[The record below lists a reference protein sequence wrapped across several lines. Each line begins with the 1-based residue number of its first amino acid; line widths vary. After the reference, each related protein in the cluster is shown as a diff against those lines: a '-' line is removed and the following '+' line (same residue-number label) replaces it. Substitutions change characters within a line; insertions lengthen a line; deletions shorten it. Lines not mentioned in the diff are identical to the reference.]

1 MHLLIDGKNL
11 LYRGI
16 YISLNTHT
24 KDHFVAISRM
34 MHSYFRK
41 FITDGDGEIHV
52 FWDDH
57 KENLWR
63 REIHP
68 DYKESNCRNKS
79 SDIGEKLIKYQE
91 ICNEVWKNMGIK
103 QYWMQ
108 HMEADDLI
116 YAFCHSIDGK
126 KVVVSNDGDMLQ
138 LPYRFQN
145 VEVFNPSKKEICKR
159 PPIDPVTYK
168 CLDGDSSDNIDGYY
182 GIGPK
187 KALQYC
193 KCHKKLWELFSEK
206 GSELYERNRRLI
218 DLSLCP
224 NLPQNIIYVI
234 ENINKP
240 IRYDKNMLTE
250 LLYNKH
256 KIKGIM
262 TEYKTIISPFKSVC
276 ESNNGLCGRWL

>member
-34 MHSYFRK
+34 MHSYFHK
-41 FITDGDGEIHV
+41 FAKDNDGHVHV
-52 FWDDH
+52 FWDDD

-68 DYKESNCRNKS
+68 EYKDSSCRNKS
-79 SDIGEKLIKYQE
+79 SDINEKLVKYQD
-91 ICNEVWKNMGIK
+91 ICKEVWENMGIK
-103 QYWMQ
+103 QYWLPK
-108 HMEADDLI
+108 MEADDLI
-116 YAFCHSIDGK
+116 YAFCHIIGGH

-138 LPYRFQN
+138 LPYKFQN
-145 VEVFNPSKKEICKR
+145 VKVFNPSKKKICKK

-168 CLDGDSSDNIDGYY
+168 CLDGDNSDNINGYY

-187 KALQYC
+187 RALEYC
-193 KCHKKLWELFSEK
+193 KCHLKLWELLSEK
-206 GSELYERNRRLI
+206 GPELFERNRKLI

-224 NLPQNIIYVI
+224 HLSQNILYIL

-240 IRYDKNMLTE
+240 TKYNKNTLTE

-262 TEYKTIISPFKSVC
+262 TEYKSIISPFKLI
-276 ESNNGLCGRWL
+276 GGK